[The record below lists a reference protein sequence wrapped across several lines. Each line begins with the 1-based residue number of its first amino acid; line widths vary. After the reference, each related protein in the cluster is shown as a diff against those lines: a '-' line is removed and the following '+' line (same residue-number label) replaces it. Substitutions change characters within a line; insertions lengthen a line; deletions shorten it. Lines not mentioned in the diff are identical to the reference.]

1 MSINVIMPQIGE
13 SVLDGTITKWMKK
26 LGEKVARDESLFEV
40 STDKVDTE
48 IPSPA
53 EGVLSQILAPEGK
66 TVKVSEVVAILEL
79 AGETVTAP
87 VPVPAAQV
95 VPETDAVGEPQ
106 PAPVEAPAAEAVV
119 EIAAAAESKEA
130 AEPVSEAVEL
140 APEVPEPAPEAPE
153 PAPEAPEFIRTS
165 PLVRR
170 IARDHGFDL
179 ARLKGTGLSGRITK
193 EDIFRHIAGL
203 TKTEPVPV
211 AVPQPA
217 AARTDAPS
225 VPAAD
230 ALENEPVMTAPPA
243 VPKQEVSA
251 PIEPAPVKP
260 GEDAEIMTMTPMRK
274 AIAERMVLSTHTS
287 AHVQTVFEVD
297 MTPIVQLREKHAD
310 EFEARAGV
318 SLTYTTFFVK
328 ALVDTVREF
337 PILNSSVSG
346 DKIIYK
352 KAINV
357 GIAVALDT
365 GLIVPVI
372 KDAHLKSFT
381 DMALAIHDI
390 AKRARSKKLKPDE
403 VQNGTITVTNPGIF
417 GSLFGM
423 PIINQPQVAILCVG
437 SLQKRPVIIND
448 AIAIRTMAYLVLSF
462 DHRIID
468 GAIADQ
474 SMYALKTRLQSWN
487 QWQE

>member
-13 SVLDGTITKWMKK
+13 SVLEGTITKWLKK
-26 LGEKVARDESLFEV
+26 LGEKVTRDESLFEV

-53 EGVLSQILAPEGK
+53 DGVLSQILAPEGK

-87 VPVPAAQV
+87 IPEPAAQV
-95 VPETDAVGEPQ
+95 VPETAAVREPQ
-106 PAPVEAPAAEAVV
+106 PAPVEAAAPAAEAVA
-119 EIAAAAESKEA
+119 EIAEAPEIKEA
-130 AEPVSEAVEL
+130 A
-140 APEVPEPAPEAPE
+140 E

-179 ARLKGTGLSGRITK
+179 AKLQGTGLSGRITK

-211 AVPQPA
+211 AVPRPA
-217 AARTDAPS
+217 AAQTDAPS
-225 VPAAD
+225 VPAAA
-230 ALENEPVMTAPPA
+230 ALENEPVMTAPPPA
-243 VPKQEVSA
+243 PKHEVRA
-251 PIEPAPVKP
+251 LIGPAPVKP
-260 GEDAEIMTMTPMRK
+260 GEDAEIITMTPMRK
-274 AIAERMVLSTHTS
+274 AIAEHMVLSKHTS

-297 MTPIVQLREKHAD
+297 MTPIVQLREKYAD

-328 ALVDTVREF
+328 ALVDTVRDF

-365 GLIVPVI
+365 GLIVPVV
-372 KDAHLKSFT
+372 KDAHQKSFT
-381 DMALAIHDI
+381 DLALAIHDI
-390 AKRARSKKLKPDE
+390 AKRARTKKLKPDE

-417 GSLFGM
+417 GSLFGI

-448 AIAIRTMAYLVLSF
+448 AIAIRTMVYLVLSF
-462 DHRIID
+462 DHRVID

>member
-13 SVLDGTITKWMKK
+13 SVLEGTITKWLKK
-26 LGEKVARDESLFEV
+26 LGEKVTRDESLFEV

-87 VPVPAAQV
+87 IPEPAARD
-95 VPETDAVGEPQ
+95 VPETAAVREPQ
-106 PAPVEAPAAEAVV
+106 LTPVEAAALAPAAEAVA
-119 EIAAAAESKEA
+119 EIAEAPEIKEA
-130 AEPVSEAVEL
+130 A
-140 APEVPEPAPEAPE
+140 E

-179 ARLKGTGLSGRITK
+179 AKLKGTGLSGRITK

-230 ALENEPVMTAPPA
+230 ALEDEPVMTAPPA
-243 VPKQEVSA
+243 APKQELRA
-251 PIEPAPVKP
+251 PIEPSPVKP
-260 GEDAEIMTMTPMRK
+260 GEDAEIITMTPMRK
-274 AIAERMVLSTHTS
+274 AIAEHMVLSTHTS

-381 DMALAIHDI
+381 DLALAIHDI
-390 AKRARSKKLKPDE
+390 AKRARAKKLKPDE

-462 DHRIID
+462 DHRVID